1 MRQTPPLRIAAALLG
16 AAALMLVTAGCS
28 DPEPERELAFAGP
41 EDEALIN
48 AEQLESLGVEVTA
61 TWDDPELTDDDPDL
75 SDLRL
80 LLDGD
85 DRTDEAQV
93 AEGRLVWSPSSLEDG
108 ERTIEVASD
117 PTALESEDGDDA
129 SGDDGSSDDA
139 GDGADDAELEVLQRW
154 TFTVDATPPEIEITQ
169 PDSAVIAGE
178 EVTIAGTTDPGAT
191 VSVNGH
197 EAEAD
202 DDGAFSITLDQA
214 PEGELDVVAT
224 DRAGNQSD
232 DVVEL
237 VTVPS
242 RVEVDELRT
251 VHVSFCGWLS
261 PTLKEPIMDLI
272 DEGLINAVQ
281 LDLKDES
288 GTIGY
293 HTDNELAATTG
304 AADAACNFDLAEAVA
319 ELHALEV
326 PVIGRI
332 VAFADPVLAQW
343 AWDNDARDM
352 VMQTEDGEMY
362 VGRYAGFA
370 NFANEDV
377 VEYNL
382 DIAEEAAAA
391 GVDHILWDY
400 IRKPDGVDARFPG
413 LEGDP
418 GEAVLDFTR
427 RADERIQRYGAK
439 HGASVYGVSADRPTE
454 VAQPVT
460 EMADYLDYVAP
471 MIYPSH
477 WGPGE
482 YDVADP
488 LMQPY
493 DIIAASLEKFLE
505 ATEGK
510 RARVAPWLEDSNYP
524 ISLGYPDRASY
535 VEAQIKATYDAGIT
549 EWLLWDSSV
558 RYTDSAMIQPPS

>member
-1 MRQTPPLRIAAALLG
+1 MHPTTPTRLATPFLGILAL
-16 AAALMLVTAGCS
+16 ALALAGCS
-28 DPEPERELAFAGP
+28 DPEPQRELAFAGP
-41 EDEALIN
+41 EDGALIN
-48 AEQLESLGVEVTA
+48 AEELESLGVEVTA
-61 TWDDPELTDDDPDL
+61 TWDEPELAAGEPDVA
-75 SDLRL
+75 DLRL

-85 DRTDEAQV
+85 DRTDEAEL
-93 AEGRLVWSPSSLEDG
+93 ADGRLIWSPTGLADG
-108 ERTIEVASD
+108 ERTIAVASD
-117 PTALESEDGDDA
+117 PTAGNPGDDAGSDGGESED
-129 SGDDGSSDDA
+129 
-139 GDGADDAELEVLQRW
+139 AEPEVLHSW
-154 TFTVDATPPEIEITQ
+154 TVTVNATPPELEVTE
-169 PDSAVIAGE
+169 PNSAVVAGE

-191 VSVNGH
+191 VAVEGQ
-197 EAEAD
+197 EVEAD
-202 DDGAFSITLDQA
+202 DDGAFSITLDRA
-214 PEGELDVVAT
+214 PDGEFEVVAT
-224 DRAGNQSD
+224 DRAGNRSD

-251 VHVSFCGWLS
+251 VHVSFCGWAS
-261 PTLKEPIMDLI
+261 PSLKEPVLDLI
-272 DEGLINAVQ
+272 DRGLINAVQ

-293 HTDNELAATTG
+293 HTDNELAVTAG
-304 AADAACNFDLAEAVA
+304 AADAPCNFDLGEAVA
-319 ELHALEV
+319 ELHALDV

-332 VAFADPVLAQW
+332 VAFADPALAQW

-352 VMQTEDGEMY
+352 VMQTDDGEKY
-362 VGRYAGFA
+362 IGRYAGFS

-418 GEAVLDFTR
+418 GDAIVDFTA
-427 RADERIQRYGAK
+427 RAHERVQRYGAK

-460 EMADYLDYVAP
+460 LMAEYLDYVAP

-493 DIIAASLEKFLE
+493 DIVAASLEKFQE
-505 ATEGK
+505 ATEGTP
-510 RARVAPWLEDSNYP
+510 ARVIPWLEDSNYP
-524 ISLGYPDRASY
+524 ISLGYPDRANY
-535 VEAQIKATYDAGIT
+535 LEAQIEATYDAGIT
-549 EWLLWDSSV
+549 EWLLWDSAV
-558 RYTDSAMIQPPS
+558 RYTDSAMIQPPD